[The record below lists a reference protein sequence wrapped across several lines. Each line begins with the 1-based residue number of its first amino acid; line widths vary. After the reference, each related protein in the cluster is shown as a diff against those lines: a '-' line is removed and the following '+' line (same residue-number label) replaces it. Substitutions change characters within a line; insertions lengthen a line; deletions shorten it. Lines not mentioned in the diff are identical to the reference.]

1 MNSGAHRKETEST
14 RRTSAL
20 LFACRRHS
28 YVFQLALMLKWSR
41 KRSLTVIKHVSQL
54 RSPRNSCSCGLF
66 SRMILLLCLS
76 FSSYLRVTL
85 SLWVMLGIWRPA
97 SRHCLSKITM
107 HPLSHLAFYR
117 DNATEPVNPTAGLL
131 WDRNTL
137 WLWKTHKERL
147 MYFLNMC
154 ARDYTTGV
162 GNCI

>member
-1 MNSGAHRKETEST
+1 MISGEQRKETEST
-14 RRTSAL
+14 QSTSAL
-20 LFACRRHS
+20 PFACRRYS
-28 YVFQLALMLKWSR
+28 YASQLTLMLKWSR
-41 KRSLTVIKHVSQL
+41 KRGLTVIKRVSQL
-54 RSPRNSCSCGLF
+54 RSPQNSCNRGLF

-76 FSSYLRVTL
+76 FGSYLRVTL

-131 WDRNTL
+131 RDRNTL

-154 ARDYTTGV
+154 AWDYTTGV